1 MDWSYVDN
9 KENSR
14 YLKELKIY
22 NYFKIKCFK
31 NIDETINKIKKIEFE
46 ETNIILSG
54 KLLNLLKNLKKI

>member
-54 KLLNLLKNLKKI
+54 KLLNLLKNIKKI